1 MNAQDLPT
9 AFNYYTPHQRA
20 QQALAAVQSVH
31 GITAEAVA
39 EFHHLFGNIFL
50 QASLCA
56 SIGNEFLEGRGNDG
70 LAQKMLM
77 ELGNIKSNL
86 VLIGSVINKNNSVKV

>member
-1 MNAQDLPT
+1 MNAQVSPT
-9 AFNYYTPHQRA
+9 AFNYYTPQQRA
-20 QQALAAVQSVH
+20 AQALAAVQSVH
-31 GITAEAVA
+31 GIKAETVA

-56 SIGNEFLEGRGNDG
+56 SIGNEFLEGRGSDD
-70 LAQKMLM
+70 LAEKMLI

-86 VLIGSVINKNNSVKV
+86 IFIGAVINKNNSVK

>member
-1 MNAQDLPT
+1 MNAHVNPS
-9 AFNYYTPHQRA
+9 AFTYYTPQQRA

-31 GITAEAVA
+31 GITAESVG
-39 EFHHLFGNIFL
+39 EFHHLLGNIFL

-56 SIGNEFLEGRGNDG
+56 AIGNEFLEGRGDDT
-70 LAQKMLM
+70 LAEKMLQ

-86 VLIGSVINKNNSVKV
+86 MFIGSVINKNNASTR